1 MRPTAHLPAALVA
14 LAAVAA
20 PAIAHAE
27 DTAPRSPEIATL
39 AALVPVGASIA
50 LGGAALATDSEALG
64 WAAVTTFVVGPSAG
78 HFYANAP
85 GRGFLTMAARA
96 GGVGTFAVGGLLYAF
111 ADWDEDD
118 NDNDEASSG
127 ARRDGALLM
136 AVGATAAIAATAYD
150 VLDAAPAVRRFNAEI
165 MVAPTLVN
173 GAAGNAPGMA
183 ISGRF

>member
-1 MRPTAHLPAALVA
+1 MRPTAHLPAALLA

-20 PAIAHAE
+20 PALAHAE

-96 GGVGTFAVGGLLYAF
+96 GGVGTFAVGGLLYSLAS
-111 ADWDEDD
+111 WDEDE
-118 NDNDEASSG
+118 NDDASRA

-165 MVAPTLVN
+165 VVAPALVN